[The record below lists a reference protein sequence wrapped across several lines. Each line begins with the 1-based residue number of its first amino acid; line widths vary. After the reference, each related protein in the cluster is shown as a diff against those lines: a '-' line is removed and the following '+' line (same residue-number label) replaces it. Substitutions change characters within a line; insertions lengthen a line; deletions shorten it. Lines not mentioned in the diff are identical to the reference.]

1 MGGKLTSLAGRCRKA
16 ASVEKETGQSKV
28 NQEEMCMKAIVYPKS
43 GPPDVLQLTELAKPA
58 PQDDEIL
65 VKVYAATATSGDV
78 NLRSFKF
85 PALFWLLMRF
95 QYGVSR
101 PKTPVPGSELAG
113 EIEAAGREVKL
124 FKPGDPVF
132 GSTGMSFGAN
142 AEYVCMPENGT
153 VALKPANL
161 TYEEA
166 AAVPFGALSALFFLR
181 KGNIQSGQKVLINGA
196 SGAVGTYA
204 VQLARHFG
212 AEVSGVC
219 STSNVEMVKSLG
231 AERVIDYTKEDF
243 AGGGERYDLIFD
255 AVGKTSQSA
264 SQPALTPQGTF
275 VTVKAG
281 LAKDRAEDLIFLKG
295 LLEAGEIRPVIDR
308 CYPLEQTAEAHR
320 YVETGHK
327 KGNVVITVAQNGQA

>member
-1 MGGKLTSLAGRCRKA
+1 
-16 ASVEKETGQSKV
+16 
-28 NQEEMCMKAIVYPKS
+28 MKAIVYPKS

-85 PALFWLLMRF
+85 PALFWLLMRL

-113 EIEAAGREVKL
+113 EIEAAGREVKR

-181 KGNIQSGQKVLINGA
+181 KGNIQSEQKVLINGA

-204 VQLARHFG
+204 VQLARYFR
-212 AEVSGVC
+212 AQVSGVC
-219 STSNVEMVKSLG
+219 STRNIEMVKSLG
-231 AERVIDYTKEDF
+231 AGQVIDYTQSDF
-243 AGGGERYDLIFD
+243 TQNGQTYDVIFD
-255 AVGKTSQSA
+255 AAGKISA
-264 SQPALTPQGTF
+264 SSSKSSMKENGTF
-275 VTVKAG
+275 LTVRSSTSEKM
-281 LAKDRAEDLIFLKG
+281 EHIIFLKE
-295 LLEAGEIRPVIDR
+295 LIEAGKIKPVIDR

-320 YVETGHK
+320 YTETGHK
-327 KGNVVITVAQNGQA
+327 RGNVVLSVSNNHDR